1 MLNVLTAILFPL
13 AFSLHISLLK
23 RIIFTF
29 KTIHTLMT
37 TVSRNSRL
45 FTNFNLNI
53 HNTDAYMY
61 VKGTHVAIPIVR
73 ETEIEKQ
80 ERRG

>member
-1 MLNVLTAILFPL
+1 
-13 AFSLHISLLK
+13 
-23 RIIFTF
+23 
-29 KTIHTLMT
+29 MT

-53 HNTDAYMY
+53 HHTDAYMY
-61 VKGTHVAIPIVR
+61 VKGTHIAISIVR